1 MIDKQEDIEIKQVI
15 QLPIASVGRFARNS
29 SLCKEKVY
37 LIILSTILI
46 MFSSLSVSL
55 FIVHT
60 IVTTPEVDDVKTTLR
75 VEFNDSRIMK
85 QDFIAEIQ
93 YQRDSYEYCIQKSIN
108 VLIILRYYHRDAM
121 QLYPMTIKKNQPLQH
136 PTRSIIRNYYKI
148 LQKQIH
154 NIN

>member
-29 SLCKEKVY
+29 SFCKEKVY

-46 MFSSLSVSL
+46 LFSSLSVSL

-75 VEFNDSRIMK
+75 VEPNDNRI
-85 QDFIAEIQ
+85 
-93 YQRDSYEYCIQKSIN
+93 
-108 VLIILRYYHRDAM
+108 
-121 QLYPMTIKKNQPLQH
+121 IK
-136 PTRSIIRNYYKI
+136 
-148 LQKQIH
+148 
-154 NIN
+154 

>member
-75 VEFNDSRIMK
+75 VETNDSRIMK
-85 QDFIAEIQ
+85 
-93 YQRDSYEYCIQKSIN
+93 
-108 VLIILRYYHRDAM
+108 
-121 QLYPMTIKKNQPLQH
+121 
-136 PTRSIIRNYYKI
+136 
-148 LQKQIH
+148 
-154 NIN
+154 